1 MDSENI
7 FKYIQKLENLNDE
20 YRKKN
25 EQLQKMYRES
35 ENDRV
40 NILKKLNSKSLFE
53 TTTRTKTHDLNFK
66 IAKHLRELGDMTSD
80 FYKAATYN
88 VAADAIAM
96 LDFEVQDGE
105 SIMNISGIG
114 KGIASKVDQ
123 FLSELNDNE
132 SICSSTYAQYVED
145 SELESDSDSNSEFF
159 ISFNSELAD
168 VLDDL
173 AHYEKDTHKSRVY
186 DKAASI
192 IDQLPYKVTNGEELA
207 NGSKKIPGI
216 GKGIA
221 KIIDEYIETG
231 KVKKL
236 EELENDI
243 STENEDVTTCI
254 VSNYNSDLVDV
265 FEELSYYEKNQD
277 KKSQYDAVVDIIN
290 QLSFEVTSGKE
301 LLKGDKKVDGIT
313 KSIAKIIDEFLET
326 GKVME
331 LETGVSTNEEVA
343 HALEEYAFSLENHY
357 KFQAYMKAAEAIRDL
372 DFEVTSGE
380 ELAKG
385 HKKVKG
391 IGKSIANK
399 IDTFLQTGEMK

>member
-25 EQLQKMYRES
+25 EQLEKMYSES
-35 ENDRV
+35 EIDRV
-40 NILKKLNSKSLFE
+40 NILEKLNSKSLFE
-53 TTTRTKTHDLNFK
+53 TTARTKTHDLNFK

-105 SIMNISGIG
+105 SLMNISGIG

-123 FLSELNDNE
+123 FLNELNDNE

-145 SELESDSDSNSEFF
+145 SELEPDSDSDSEFF

-207 NGSKKIPGI
+207 IGPKKIPGI

-236 EELENDI
+236 EELENNI
-243 STENEDVTTCI
+243 STEDEDVTTCI
-254 VSNYNSDLVDV
+254 VSTYNSDLADI
-265 FEELSYYEKNQD
+265 FEELSYYEKNRD
-277 KKSQYDAVVDIIN
+277 KKAQYDRVADIIN
-290 QLSFEVTSGKE
+290 HLSFEVTSGKE
-301 LLKGDKKVDGIT
+301 LLEGDKKVDGIN

-331 LETGVSTNEEVA
+331 LETGVST
-343 HALEEYAFSLENHY
+343 
-357 KFQAYMKAAEAIRDL
+357 
-372 DFEVTSGE
+372 
-380 ELAKG
+380 
-385 HKKVKG
+385 
-391 IGKSIANK
+391 KSM
-399 IDTFLQTGEMK
+399 LLV

>member
-1 MDSENI
+1 MNSENI

-25 EQLQKMYRES
+25 EQFEKMYSES
-35 ENDRV
+35 EIDRV
-40 NILKKLNSKSLFE
+40 NTLEKLNSKSLFE
-53 TTTRTKTHDLNFK
+53 TTARTKTHDLNFK

-105 SIMNISGIG
+105 SLMNISGIG

-145 SELESDSDSNSEFF
+145 SELESDSDINSEFF
-159 ISFNSELAD
+159 ISFNSELAN

-207 NGSKKIPGI
+207 NGPKKIPGI

-236 EELENDI
+236 EEMENNI
-243 STENEDVTTCI
+243 STEDEDVTTCI
-254 VSNYNSDLVDV
+254 VSTYNSDLADI
-265 FEELSYYEKNQD
+265 FEELSYYEKNRD
-277 KKSQYDAVVDIIN
+277 KKTQYDRVADIIN
-290 QLSFEVTSGKE
+290 HLSFEVTSGKE
-301 LLKGDKKVDGIT
+301 LLEGDKKVDGIN

-343 HALEEYAFSLENHY
+343 HALEEYAFSLKNPY
-357 KFQAYMKAAEAIRDL
+357 KFQAYMKAADVIRDL
-372 DFEVTSGE
+372 EFEVTGGE

-385 HKKVKG
+385 PKKVKG

-399 IDTFLQTGEMK
+399 IDTFLQTGDMN

>member
-1 MDSENI
+1 MNSQNI
-7 FKYIQKLENLNDE
+7 FKYIQKLEKENVELQ
-20 YRKKN
+20 KKN
-25 EQLQKMYRES
+25 KQLEKMCCES
-35 ENDRV
+35 ESNKV
-40 NILKKLNSKSLFE
+40 NTPEKLISKSLFE
-53 TTTRTKTHDLNFK
+53 TTARTKTHDLNFK

-80 FYKAATYN
+80 FFKAATYN
-88 VAADAIAM
+88 AAADAIAM
-96 LDFEVQDGE
+96 LDFEVQNGE
-105 SIMNISGIG
+105 SLTNINGIG

-123 FLSELNDNE
+123 FLDELDDNE
-132 SICSSTYAQYVED
+132 SICSSTYGQYVED
-145 SELESDSDSNSEFF
+145 SETESGSDSDSEFF

-168 VLDDL
+168 VFDNL

-186 DKAASI
+186 DRAASA
-192 IDQLPYKVTNGEELA
+192 IDQLPYKVTSGEELA
-207 NGSKKIPGI
+207 NGPKKIPGI
-216 GKGIA
+216 GNGIA

-236 EELENDI
+236 EELENNI
-243 STENEDVTTCI
+243 STEDEDVTTCI
-254 VSNYNSDLVDV
+254 VSTYNSDLADI

-277 KKSQYDAVVDIIN
+277 KKTRYDKVADIIN
-290 QLSFEVTSGKE
+290 HLSFEVTSGKE
-301 LLKGDKKVDGIT
+301 LLEGDKKVDGIN

-343 HALEEYAFSLENHY
+343 HALKEYAFSLENHY

-372 DFEVTSGE
+372 EFEVTSGE

-385 HKKVKG
+385 PKKVKG

-399 IDTFLQTGEMK
+399 IDTFLQTGDMN

>member
-1 MDSENI
+1 MNSENI

-25 EQLQKMYRES
+25 EQFEKMYSES
-35 ENDRV
+35 EIDRV
-40 NILKKLNSKSLFE
+40 NTLEKLNSKSLFE
-53 TTTRTKTHDLNFK
+53 TTARTKTHDLNFK

-105 SIMNISGIG
+105 SLMNISGIG

-145 SELESDSDSNSEFF
+145 SELESDSDINSEFF
-159 ISFNSELAD
+159 ISFNSELAN

-207 NGSKKIPGI
+207 NGPKKIPGI

-236 EELENDI
+236 EEMENNI
-243 STENEDVTTCI
+243 STEDEDVTTCI
-254 VSNYNSDLVDV
+254 VSTYNSDLADI
-265 FEELSYYEKNQD
+265 FEELSYYEKNRD
-277 KKSQYDAVVDIIN
+277 KKTQYDRVADIIN
-290 QLSFEVTSGKE
+290 HLSFEVTSGKE
-301 LLKGDKKVDGIT
+301 LLEGDKKVDGIN

-343 HALEEYAFSLENHY
+343 HALEDYAFSLKNPY
-357 KFQAYMKAAEAIRDL
+357 KFQAYMKAADVIRDL
-372 DFEVTSGE
+372 EFEVTGGE

-385 HKKVKG
+385 PKKVKG

-399 IDTFLQTGEMK
+399 IDTFLQTGDMN

>member
-1 MDSENI
+1 
-7 FKYIQKLENLNDE
+7 
-20 YRKKN
+20 
-25 EQLQKMYRES
+25 MYSES
-35 ENDRV
+35 EIDRV
-40 NILKKLNSKSLFE
+40 NTLEKLNSKSLFE
-53 TTTRTKTHDLNFK
+53 TTARTKTHDLNFK

-105 SIMNISGIG
+105 SLMNISGIG

-145 SELESDSDSNSEFF
+145 SELESDSDINSEFF
-159 ISFNSELAD
+159 ISFNSELAN

-207 NGSKKIPGI
+207 NGPKKIPGI

-236 EELENDI
+236 EEMENNI
-243 STENEDVTTCI
+243 STEDEDVTTCI
-254 VSNYNSDLVDV
+254 VSTYNSDLADI
-265 FEELSYYEKNQD
+265 FEELSYYEKNRD
-277 KKSQYDAVVDIIN
+277 KKTQYDRVADIIN
-290 QLSFEVTSGKE
+290 HLSFEVTSGKE
-301 LLKGDKKVDGIT
+301 LLEGDKKVDGIN

-343 HALEEYAFSLENHY
+343 HALEEYAFSLKNPY
-357 KFQAYMKAAEAIRDL
+357 KFQAYMKAADVIRDL
-372 DFEVTSGE
+372 EFEVTGGE

-385 HKKVKG
+385 PKKVKG

-399 IDTFLQTGEMK
+399 IDTFLQTGDMN

>member
-25 EQLQKMYRES
+25 EQLEKMYSES
-35 ENDRV
+35 EIDRV
-40 NILKKLNSKSLFE
+40 NILEKLNSKSLFE
-53 TTTRTKTHDLNFK
+53 TTARTKTHDLNFK

-96 LDFEVQDGE
+96 LDFEVKDGE
-105 SIMNISGIG
+105 SLMNISGIG

-123 FLSELNDNE
+123 FLNELNDNE

-145 SELESDSDSNSEFF
+145 SELEPDSDSDSEFF

-207 NGSKKIPGI
+207 IGPKKIPGI

-236 EELENDI
+236 EELENNI
-243 STENEDVTTCI
+243 STEDEDVTTCI
-254 VSNYNSDLVDV
+254 VSTYNSDLADI
-265 FEELSYYEKNQD
+265 FEELSYYEKNRY
-277 KKSQYDAVVDIIN
+277 KKTQYDRVADIIN
-290 QLSFEVTSGKE
+290 HLSFEVTSGKE
-301 LLKGDKKVDGIT
+301 LLEGDKKVDGIN

-343 HALEEYAFSLENHY
+343 YALKEYAFSLENHY

-372 DFEVTSGE
+372 EFEVTSGE

-385 HKKVKG
+385 PKKVKG

-399 IDTFLQTGEMK
+399 IDTFLQTGDMN

>member
-25 EQLQKMYRES
+25 EQLEKMYSES
-35 ENDRV
+35 EIDRV
-40 NILKKLNSKSLFE
+40 NILEKLNSKSLFE
-53 TTTRTKTHDLNFK
+53 TTARTKTHDLNFK

-105 SIMNISGIG
+105 SLMNISGIG

-123 FLSELNDNE
+123 FLNELNDNE

-145 SELESDSDSNSEFF
+145 SELEPDSDSDSEFF

-207 NGSKKIPGI
+207 IGPKKIPGI

-236 EELENDI
+236 EELENNI
-243 STENEDVTTCI
+243 STEDEDVTTCI
-254 VSNYNSDLVDV
+254 VSTYNSDLADI
-265 FEELSYYEKNQD
+265 FEELSYYEKNRD
-277 KKSQYDAVVDIIN
+277 KKAQYDRVADIIN
-290 QLSFEVTSGKE
+290 HLSFEVTSGKE
-301 LLKGDKKVDGIT
+301 LLEGDKKVDGIN

-343 HALEEYAFSLENHY
+343 YALKEYAFSLENHY

-372 DFEVTSGE
+372 DFEVTSGGRTC
-380 ELAKG
+380 KG
-385 HKKVKG
+385 SQKG
-391 IGKSIANK
+391 EG
-399 IDTFLQTGEMK
+399 DR

>member
-25 EQLQKMYRES
+25 EQLEKMYSES
-35 ENDRV
+35 EIDRV
-40 NILKKLNSKSLFE
+40 NILEKLNSKSLFE
-53 TTTRTKTHDLNFK
+53 TTARTKTHDLNFK

-105 SIMNISGIG
+105 SLMNISGIG

-145 SELESDSDSNSEFF
+145 SELESDSDSDSEFF

-207 NGSKKIPGI
+207 NGPKKIPGI

-236 EELENDI
+236 EELENNI
-243 STENEDVTTCI
+243 STEDEDVTTCI
-254 VSNYNSDLVDV
+254 VSTYNSDLADV
-265 FEELSYYEKNQD
+265 FEELSYYEKNRD
-277 KKSQYDAVVDIIN
+277 KKTQYDRVADIIN
-290 QLSFEVTSGKE
+290 HLSFEVTSGKE
-301 LLKGDKKVDGIT
+301 LLKGDKKVDGIN

-331 LETGVSTNEEVA
+331 LETGASTNEEVA
-343 HALEEYAFSLENHY
+343 HALEDYAFSLENPY
-357 KFQAYMKAAEAIRDL
+357 KFQAYMKAAEVIRDL
-372 DFEVTSGE
+372 EFEVTSGE

-385 HKKVKG
+385 PKKVKG

-399 IDTFLQTGEMK
+399 IDTFLQTGDMN